1 MAIYTGV
8 DGVVREIE
16 NVDIGYY
23 GRAGH
28 LAIMKAG
35 IDGVNRDLLDVTS
48 QIQGL
53 EIDVSYINVYT
64 VDSNG
69 NWTEDN
75 GNSLEIANKYG
86 SVKVTSN
93 SITVT
98 CTTRYKVLDLTYYV
112 YVVYKD
118 GHKEMLS
125 DLMDKVKS
133 EKDFSLKVY
142 GYEYFRNDGK
152 YINVCMGV
160 KVLENY
166 VNNSASKTMTIT
178 NSDYGGSYG
187 WLMAERDESGTTT
200 SQIEFQKFTFDGK
213 SFPITVANN
222 LKQEEDE

>member
-1 MAIYTGV
+1 MAIYTDA

-16 NVDIGYY
+16 HIDLGYY
-23 GRAGH
+23 GTTKH
-28 LAIMKAG
+28 VPTMKAG
-35 IDGVNRDLLDVTS
+35 INGVNRDLLDVTS

-53 EIDVSYINVYT
+53 EIDALYIDVYT

-69 NWTEDN
+69 DWAEDN
-75 GNSLEIANKYG
+75 GNSLEIANEYG

-118 GHKEMLS
+118 GHKEMLAN
-125 DLMDKVKS
+125 LMDNVKS

-142 GYEYFRNDGK
+142 GYEYFRNEGK
-152 YINVCMGV
+152 YINICMGV
-160 KVLENY
+160 AVLKNY

-187 WLMAERDESGTTT
+187 WLMAERNESGTTT

-213 SFPITVANN
+213 SFPITVVNN
-222 LKQEEDE
+222 LKQKEDE